1 MHVRAYLCTSSDKR
15 NIAHMPRAVSTLQ
28 NRTKQGGQPNV
39 VEVKNKAAI
48 VREGLIA
55 NGVNVSAWARDRGF
69 DVNLVHHVLAGR
81 RACMRGTSHAIAVA
95 LGIKGGEA

>member
-1 MHVRAYLCTSSDKR
+1 
-15 NIAHMPRAVSTLQ
+15 MPRHVSTLQ
-28 NRTKQGGQPNV
+28 NRTTREAQPSVVAVKQ
-39 VEVKNKAAI
+39 KAAI
-48 VREGLIA
+48 VRDKLIT